1 VNSNRSPQYLK
12 ELLRTPQESSS
23 SESID
28 IYLTGSF
35 TLDPLVPY
43 LKAHLLAEGVAAD
56 IETGPYNQVVQFCRQ
71 PESYIDKA
79 APPDVICLIWR
90 IEDVYPKALENAL
103 VEGIFHAELKIE
115 LDRFI
120 DGLARLR
127 EWFQGIIVVST
138 PPFPQYPGFSAN
150 EVSQGQLGAR
160 IFQLISEYW
169 SEQIAALRQ
178 TQTFDLQA
186 LLLLHGMTTAHD
198 ARKWYIYRQ
207 PYREIFLAE
216 MAWMVSRIILAQK
229 RSSRKCI
236 VLDCDNTL
244 WGGIIGEDGM
254 AGIQLGDDF
263 PGRVYR
269 DFQFNLKR
277 LHQRGILL
285 AVASK
290 NNPDDVLA
298 VFDNHDAMVLR
309 QAHISCFEIGWESKV
324 ESLKRIAK
332 TLNIGLDSLVFIDD
346 NRKEIAEVE
355 LRLPEVVCITV
366 PDEIADLPMI
376 LTGTGL
382 FDQAQMTEED
392 RNRAGMMHAAQM
404 REHESSSLTEEEF
417 KHGLALRLSVFEVGP
432 QHVARVTQLVNK
444 TNQFNLTTIRRSQ
457 NEIEALVLSERHR
470 VLAANVSD
478 KYGDYGLVGVGILER
493 QDGGIWFIDTL
504 LLSCR
509 VLGRDVETALISA
522 IADLVDQEGG
532 RKLAGRFTPTLK
544 NSQTEN
550 FYFKHG
556 FQLDRQSGDWHA
568 DVTGVKTLS
577 QGLACDISIHAR
589 RKT

>member
-1 VNSNRSPQYLK
+1 MSNSRSPQYLK
-12 ELLRTPQESSS
+12 ELLRTPQKPSS
-23 SESID
+23 SESTD
-28 IYLTGSF
+28 IYLAGSF

-43 LKAHLLAEGVAAD
+43 LKAHFLAEGVAAN
-56 IETGPYNQVVQFCRQ
+56 IATGPYNQVLQFCHQ

-79 APPDVICLIWR
+79 APPDVVCLIWR

-103 VEGIFHAELKIE
+103 VEGKFQAELKIE
-115 LDRFI
+115 LDRI
-120 DGLARLR
+120 VEGLARLR

-138 PPFPQYPGFSAN
+138 PPFPQFPGFSAN
-150 EVSQGQLGAR
+150 EVGQGQLGAR
-160 IFQLISEYW
+160 IFQAISEYW

-198 ARKWYIYRQ
+198 ARKWYMYRQ

-229 RSSRKCI
+229 RSARKCI

-244 WGGIIGEDGM
+244 WGGIIGEDGI

-269 DFQFNLKR
+269 DFQFQLKR

-285 AVASK
+285 SVASK

-298 VFDNHDAMVLR
+298 VFNNHDAMVLR
-309 QAHISCFEIGWESKV
+309 QADISCFEIGWESKV

-366 PDEIADLPMI
+366 TDEIADFPMI
-376 LTGTGL
+376 LTGTGW

-392 RNRAGMMHAAQM
+392 RNRAGMMRAAQI
-404 REHESSSLTEEEF
+404 REQESSSLTEEEF
-417 KHGLALRLSVFEVGP
+417 KHSLALRLSVFEVDP

-444 TNQFNLTTIRRSQ
+444 TNQFNLTTIRRAQ
-457 NEIEALVLSERHR
+457 NEIEALVLSGQHR

-478 KYGDYGLVGVGILER
+478 RYGDYGLVGVGILE
-493 QDGGIWFIDTL
+493 QQSGDIWFIDTL

-532 RKLAGRFTPTLK
+532 CKLVGRFIPTLK
-544 NSQTEN
+544 NSQTEH
-550 FYFKHG
+550 FYSKHG
-556 FQLDRQSGDWHA
+556 FQPDRQSGDWHA
-568 DVTGVKTLS
+568 DVSVVKTLS
-577 QGLACDISIHAR
+577 QGLVCDISIHAR
-589 RKT
+589 QKT